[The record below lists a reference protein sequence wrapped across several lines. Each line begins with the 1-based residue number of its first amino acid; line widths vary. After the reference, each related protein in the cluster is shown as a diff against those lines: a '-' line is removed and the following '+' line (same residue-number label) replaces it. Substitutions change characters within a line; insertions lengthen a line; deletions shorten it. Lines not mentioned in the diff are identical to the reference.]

1 MIVRKLAAVFAVC
14 VLSGAASAQLPSG
27 NVFFGYSYA
36 HATVTTPALLPDQG
50 GIVSSGSSGLNGWN
64 ASAELKFLPLIG
76 LVADFSGHYGSQT
89 VTAVCGFV
97 PPPCPTVREPMDVT
111 EYHFL
116 VGPQLSFSIGRV
128 RPFAHALFGAGH
140 LSESTKAQPF
150 SASDTAFSYALGGG
164 IDYRLLGPLRWRVQG
179 DLLNDRFFGNSQD
192 NFRFSTGP
200 VLHF

>member
-1 MIVRKLAAVFAVC
+1 MKKTVAAVFVVC
-14 VLSGAASAQLPSG
+14 VLAGAAMAQLPSG

-36 HATVTTPALLPDQG
+36 HGNVGAPALVPDAG
-50 GIVSSGSSGLNGWN
+50 GIVTSGSNDLNGWN
-64 ASAELKFLPLIG
+64 ASAEMKFLPLIG

-89 VTAVCGFV
+89 VTSVCGFIAPCV
-97 PPPCPTVREPMDVT
+97 PVQEPMDIT
-111 EYHFL
+111 LYHFL

-150 SASDTAFSYALGGG
+150 AATDTAFAYALGGG

-179 DLLNDRFFGNSQD
+179 DLLNDRFFGNAQN

>member
-1 MIVRKLAAVFAVC
+1 MRKLAAVFAVC
-14 VLSGAASAQLPSG
+14 VLTGAARAQLPSG

-50 GIVSSGSSGLNGWN
+50 GIVTSGSSGLNGWN
-64 ASAELKFLPLIG
+64 ASGELKFLPLIG

-89 VTAVCGFV
+89 ATAVCGFV
-97 PPPCPTVREPMDVT
+97 SPPCLTVREPMDVT

-128 RPFAHALFGAGH
+128 RPFGHALFGAGH

>member
-1 MIVRKLAAVFAVC
+1 MKKIVAAVFVVC
-14 VLSGAASAQLPSG
+14 VLAGAARAQLPSG

-64 ASAELKFLPLIG
+64 ASAEMKFLPLIG
-76 LVADFSGHYGSQT
+76 LVADFSGHYGSET
-89 VTAVCGFV
+89 VTSVCGLIAPCV
-97 PPPCPTVREPMDVT
+97 PVREPMDIT
-111 EYHFL
+111 LYHL
-116 VGPQLSFSIGRV
+116 LAGPQISFSIGRV

-140 LSESTKAQPF
+140 LSESTKVQPF
-150 SASDTAFSYALGGG
+150 SASDTAFAYALGGG

-179 DLLNDRFFGNSQD
+179 DLLNDRFFGNAQN